1 VRSRWPTTCL
11 EDGGIAEGGGRT
23 RGRQQLVMSI
33 AWCGVVRRVEQE
45 REREREVKEVACARK
60 EANGVSPGDAA
71 WW

>member
-1 VRSRWPTTCL
+1 
-11 EDGGIAEGGGRT
+11 
-23 RGRQQLVMSI
+23 MSI